1 MLRIAQVLWG
11 DGLAFVVADFCDGG
25 ELGGFVLQ
33 GSSSL
38 RGTNGRSLCE
48 REAGF

>member
-1 MLRIAQVLWG
+1 MSRIAQVLWG
-11 DGLAFVVADFCDGG
+11 DGLAFVVADFCDGD
-25 ELGGFVLQ
+25 ERDGFVLQ
-33 GSSSL
+33 GGSNL